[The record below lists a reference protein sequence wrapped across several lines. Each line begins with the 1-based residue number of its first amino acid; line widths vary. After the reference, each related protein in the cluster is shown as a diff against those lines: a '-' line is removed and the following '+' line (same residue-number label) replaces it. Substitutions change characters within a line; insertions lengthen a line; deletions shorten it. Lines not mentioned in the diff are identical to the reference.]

1 MTIKDNGNT
10 FTLNWTITPPDTIK
24 PDYFLVMFNCI
35 STNSIC
41 SGYQIQVNMDSNES
55 SPKNYWEA
63 TKSYLNNKLS
73 GVIWEFSVKAG
84 NKNLGIESAASY
96 KIQSPMIETAP
107 SPAPLVT
114 ALPAVMPKDGDSPL
128 PLANCNTGNYFY
140 RLNKGV
146 LERSFF
152 EDKLFVSTDS
162 RPISDFD
169 AIRVKAFQAI
179 KSHNS
184 ITTALPVIDFHV
196 SSDFPKVKLAYSKEQ
211 LNSTLAYFSDFIPA
225 GSHFQATFIT
235 EKDSALISADDIS
248 RPDDAQWIIDTF
260 LDPTQAGFLN
270 CGWRYGVSG
279 SHILGPVSKNNGQIG
294 YWMIS
299 PTLHGD
305 RYWDPT
311 YLTHE
316 VTHGVQDI
324 IWRKNDI
331 SPMEQ
336 AGAPYFL
343 IEGGGYLFGI
353 GLSLTNIGWYQD
365 DLFRKIYEYYLG
377 GPELARQKPNST
389 ADILKMIKAAEVND
403 NDVGQTWAYTIGAQ
417 LWEWVIAKYGF
428 DAYWDIVKGLSRTQ
442 NYDAT
447 VLKVIGKSKEAL
459 YAEAAPYILKGFHEA
474 MTKK

>member
-1 MTIKDNGNT
+1 MSFLPAMAFSAQK
-10 FTLNWTITPPDTIK
+10 ITPGTTCKVLKQKTIYQNK
-24 PDYFLVMFNCI
+24 TYTCIKSGKKLVW
-35 STNSIC
+35 
-41 SGYQIQVNMDSNES
+41 D
-55 SPKNYWEA
+55 K
-63 TKSYLNNKLS
+63 
-73 GVIWEFSVKAG
+73 GVLIVKA
-84 NKNLGIESAASY
+84 
-96 KIQSPMIETAP
+96 AP
-107 SPAPLVT
+107 SPIPTPKPSPTPTPSLTPSPTPT
-114 ALPAVMPKDGDSPL
+114 ATSLPVAMPKDGDSPL
-128 PLANCNTGNYFY
+128 QLTGCYTGNYFY
-140 RLNKGV
+140 RLNNGV

-152 EDKLFVSTDS
+152 EDKLFTTTDS
-162 RPISDFD
+162 RSNSDFD
-169 AIRVKAFQAI
+169 PIRLRAFQI
-179 KSHNS
+179 IRSHVS
-184 ITTALPVIDFHV
+184 TTNTLPEIDFHV
-196 SSDFPKVKLAYSKEQ
+196 SANFPKLKLAYSKEQ
-211 LNSTLAYFSDFIPA
+211 ISSTLTYYSDFISA
-225 GSHFQATFIT
+225 GSHVQATFIT
-235 EKDSALISADDIS
+235 EKDSALISPDDIS

-260 LDPTQAGFLN
+260 LDPKQASFLN

-305 RYWDPT
+305 RFWDPT

-365 DLFRKIYEYYLG
+365 DLYRKIYEYYRG
-377 GPELARQKPNST
+377 GPELARQKPNSA

-417 LWEWVIAKYGF
+417 LWEWVIANYGF
-428 DAYWDIVKGLSRTQ
+428 DAYWDIVKGLSIKQ

-459 YAEAAPYILKGFHEA
+459 YAEAAPYILKGFQEA
-474 MTKK
+474 ISKK

>member
-1 MTIKDNGNT
+1 
-10 FTLNWTITPPDTIK
+10 
-24 PDYFLVMFNCI
+24 
-35 STNSIC
+35 
-41 SGYQIQVNMDSNES
+41 
-55 SPKNYWEA
+55 
-63 TKSYLNNKLS
+63 LNN
-73 GVIWEFSVKAG
+73 
-84 NKNLGIESAASY
+84 
-96 KIQSPMIETAP
+96 
-107 SPAPLVT
+107 
-114 ALPAVMPKDGDSPL
+114 
-128 PLANCNTGNYFY
+128 
-140 RLNKGV
+140 GV

-152 EDKLFVSTDS
+152 EDKLFTATDTRSNSGFDSIRLKAYQTIRSHVSTT
-162 RPISDFD
+162 
-169 AIRVKAFQAI
+169 K
-179 KSHNS
+179 
-184 ITTALPVIDFHV
+184 TLPTVDFHV
-196 SSDFPKVKLAYSKEQ
+196 SADFPKIKLAYSKEQ
-211 LNSTLAYFSDFIPA
+211 LSSTLAYYSDFISV

-235 EKDSALISADDIS
+235 EKDSALISVDDIS

-260 LDPTQAGFLN
+260 LDPKQAGYLN

-279 SHILGPVSKNNGQIG
+279 SHILGSVSKNNGQIG

-305 RYWDPT
+305 RFWDPT

-316 VTHGVQDI
+316 VTHGVQDV

-365 DLFRKIYEYYLG
+365 DLYRKIYEYYLN

-403 NDVGQTWAYTIGAQ
+403 NDVGQNWAYTIGAL
-417 LWEWVIAKYGF
+417 LWEWVIANYGF
-428 DAYWDIVKGLSRTQ
+428 EAYWDIVRGISIKQ
-442 NYDAT
+442 NYDET

-474 MTKK
+474 ITKK